1 MITRFTKYT
10 HCDRIFIDK
19 SQKTGDDIMR
29 KAIVLFLSFIIITI
43 FISCDRNLTELTT
56 VQTQT
61 TSETEDT
68 LTTYLPTTQIITS
81 TTTIESTTLTTE
93 EFISLK
99 TTELSIHSIF
109 YGNTNGNA
117 INNGLVVYDKTNHL
131 HYYALGSVVYSYD
144 PATDE
149 TEILFNSGDGGF
161 IRNLC
166 LSDTYLYY
174 VSTANQWMMKYN
186 LETQEIGTV
195 YEGETY
201 YISRYFHYVY
211 MDMTKIDIYGTETRG
226 MGIFDDDDQ
235 EFFTQFSGG
244 VTNMNISGTMMF
256 YNTNYGTTI
265 NVMASTFNGKTSL
278 RSFSTEGFT
287 QIQQLLLIRD
297 GSIRELA
304 LIATTSSET
313 ALYIYNATDDTLE
326 KIASGSGLHSL
337 NFDGSNLY
345 FINGGGLFS
354 YNLETQELVKIV
366 DVFGDSQY
374 IFVINH
380 WLYFSNTNLS
390 VLFRI
395 DPDTTEVTNISI
407 D

>member
-1 MITRFTKYT
+1 
-10 HCDRIFIDK
+10 
-19 SQKTGDDIMR
+19 
-29 KAIVLFLSFIIITI
+29 
-43 FISCDRNLTELTT
+43 
-56 VQTQT
+56 
-61 TSETEDT
+61 
-68 LTTYLPTTQIITS
+68 
-81 TTTIESTTLTTE
+81 
-93 EFISLK
+93 
-99 TTELSIHSIF
+99 
-109 YGNTNGNA
+109 
-117 INNGLVVYDKTNHL
+117 
-131 HYYALGSVVYSYD
+131 
-144 PATDE
+144 
-149 TEILFNSGDGGF
+149 
-161 IRNLC
+161 
-166 LSDTYLYY
+166 
-174 VSTANQWMMKYN
+174 MKYN